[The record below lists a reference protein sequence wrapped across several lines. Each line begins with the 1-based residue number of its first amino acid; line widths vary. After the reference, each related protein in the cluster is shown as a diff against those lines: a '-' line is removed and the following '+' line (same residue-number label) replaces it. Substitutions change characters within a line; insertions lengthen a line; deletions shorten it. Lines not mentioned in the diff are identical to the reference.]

1 MITKERIKELITKR
15 IQETSATGTGA
26 SFATGE
32 GENYSTPV
40 AGKAKNYYYK
50 LGFKPVNQK
59 ALNKKAHGID
69 VKHLWEEDNSKFDV
83 ETYIA
88 GLGIEDEDLKKFIT
102 KRLLDFDIIEDNLK
116 TIIERLKHAKL
127 ETQQTYKQDPSYT
140 VLYSTDLIKSSL
152 EDILTLLKANE
163 DTSRTV

>member
-1 MITKERIKELITKR
+1 MITKKRIKELIMKR
-15 IQETSATGTGA
+15 LQETSATGTGA
-26 SFATGE
+26 SVIPGDGVGVAT
-32 GENYSTPV
+32 
-40 AGKAKNYYYK
+40 KM
-50 LGFKPVNQK
+50 GFKRVNQK

-88 GLGIEDEDLKKFIT
+88 GLGIEDDDLKKFIT